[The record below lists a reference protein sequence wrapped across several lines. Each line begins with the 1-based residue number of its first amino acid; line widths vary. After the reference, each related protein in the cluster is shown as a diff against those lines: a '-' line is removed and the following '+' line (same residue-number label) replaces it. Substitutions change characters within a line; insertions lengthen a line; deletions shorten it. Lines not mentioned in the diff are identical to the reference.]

1 MGPSGLLHGRDQS
14 GRAPVRADQ
23 AGETTFPAF
32 VRACWDAGIAWYDV
46 DAAARTC
53 TYYGSDGDSYTEVN
67 RSSRSP

>member
-1 MGPSGLLHGRDQS
+1 M
-14 GRAPVRADQ
+14 RADQ

-46 DAAARTC
+46 DTAARTC